1 MVGEALEA
9 TIEAWAAAVLY
20 ERRCRR
26 GEREGGKLRVWN
38 WPDLIKGCGGG
49 RGRTIGGESTT
60 IDKPLCSEVGVQING
75 ELILRVNYTL
85 PP

>member
-1 MVGEALEA
+1 MLTASCSSIVVEAEAVVGEALEP

-49 RGRTIGGESTT
+49 RGMTIGGERTT
-60 IDKPLCSEVGVQING
+60 IDKPCAV
-75 ELILRVNYTL
+75 R
-85 PP
+85 